1 MSEFND
7 RETGLTGGVSEDT
20 GETGSVS
27 GDMVNTAEPAE
38 TGRPADI
45 GDTVAMGEHGHPTD
59 NAENMQA
66 QGMNANVTEDVR
78 DMSAAV
84 INDPAAAV
92 APNAPGDDTPGLFS
106 EKSFAAGDPGNMAYG
121 GQGGNV
127 PQMNIPYNNG
137 GQQGYGMNAPQMNAP
152 YNNAGQQGYGMNA
165 PRNVPYNNGGQQGYG
180 MNTPQNVPYNSVG
193 QQGCGNA
200 PQMNAPYNNGYG
212 QPGYGPAY
220 GNAYYSQ
227 PGYAYVPPQRTP
239 VIAAVPEKNEE
250 KKPSKALVI
259 IIVLLILGMLS
270 AVMIMLAIDHSK
282 QDGSAPKSSES
293 LMTERESHS
302 GDGVTVN
309 INVQSKPSEDEADYQ
324 DMEKG
329 LYTTTGVAKHIT
341 PSIVSLYGY
350 TTTTI
355 VPYSAATGVIISEEG
370 YIITNAH
377 FLEDL
382 TRIKAV
388 TNDGREFEAEII
400 GSEPQCDLAVLQ
412 IDAEGLVPAE
422 LGSSSELLQGEQ
434 VVAIGN
440 SAGYENTLTV
450 GYVSYVDREIS
461 SYTGYPI
468 KCIQT
473 DAALNS
479 GISGGALVN
488 MYGQVVGIT
497 TSKSIMDNNENIGF
511 AISMDF
517 AAPLLEDLIEKGYV
531 SGRPRVGVQY
541 RLIDYNSAQA
551 LGVKPGMLI
560 AEISEDC
567 DISNTELQ
575 TDDIIT
581 EIDGIEMTSDEALRR
596 FQSSHKAGDRVT
608 AKVYRKTIT
617 NEESEFEITFRLEE
631 QTD

>member
-27 GDMVNTAEPAE
+27 GNMAEPAE

-78 DMSAAV
+78 NTSDTG

-152 YNNAGQQGYGMNA
+152 YNNAGQQGYGMNT

-180 MNTPQNVPYNSVG
+180 MNAPRNVPYNNVG
-193 QQGCGNA
+193 QQGYNNA

-227 PGYAYVPPQRTP
+227 PGYAYAPPQRTP

-497 TSKSIMDNNENIGF
+497 TSKSIVDNNENIGF

-617 NEESEFEITFRLEE
+617 NEESEFEITFKLEE
-631 QTD
+631 MTE

>member
-7 RETGLTGGVSEDT
+7 RETGLTGGVSEDR
-20 GETGSVS
+20 GETGSGS

-45 GDTVAMGEHGHPTD
+45 GDPGEMGQQGDLGEHGHPTD
-59 NAENMQA
+59 NAENMQS
-66 QGMNANVTEDVR
+66 QGMNANATGDVR
-78 DMSAAV
+78 DMSDTG

-92 APNAPGDDTPGLFS
+92 TPNTPGDDTPGLFS

-152 YNNAGQQGYGMNA
+152 YNNAGQQG
-165 PRNVPYNNGGQQGYG
+165 
-180 MNTPQNVPYNSVG
+180 
-193 QQGCGNA
+193 CGNA
-200 PQMNAPYNNGYG
+200 PKMNAPYNNGYG

-227 PGYAYVPPQRTP
+227 PGYAYAPPQRTP
-239 VIAAVPEKNEE
+239 VIAAVPEKTEE

-270 AVMIMLAIDHSK
+270 AVMIMLAVGHSK
-282 QDGSAPKSSES
+282 QDSSAAPKPDNSV
-293 LMTERESHS
+293 MTERENRS

-388 TNDGREFEAEII
+388 TNDGREFETEII

-412 IDAEGLVPAE
+412 IHADGLVPAE

-497 TSKSIMDNNENIGF
+497 TSKSIVDNNENIGF

-617 NEESEFEITFRLEE
+617 NEESEFEITFKLEE
-631 QTD
+631 MTE